1 MTERRGKEGN
11 NRVAHHLVDG
21 TLVAV
26 DGLHHAFQDGVEKLA
41 SLLGIAVGEQLHRAL
56 EVGEED
62 RDLLTLAFQGCLR
75 GKDLLGEV
83 LRRIRLRGRELG
95 CRASPE
101 WRGALAAE
109 LIIGRARRA
118 TGRTGCGKRCGALPT
133 ELHAWGILVLAPGT
147 LHGRPS
153 QRAGPGTGRTGAA
166 SLVGWLGR
174 VKHAQTGWRV
184 PEVPSGA

>member
-1 MTERRGKEGN
+1 MQIATNGADDYLARVQPDADLDGDAMRAEDTGRVPPHALLHAEGSVTGADGVIFLRDRRAEQ
-11 NRVAHHLVDG
+11 RHDAVAHHLVDG
-21 TLVAV
+21 PLVAV

-109 LIIGRARRA
+109 LILGRVRRA

-133 ELHAWGILVLAPGT
+133 ELHA
-147 LHGRPS
+147 
-153 QRAGPGTGRTGAA
+153 
-166 SLVGWLGR
+166 
-174 VKHAQTGWRV
+174 
-184 PEVPSGA
+184 